1 MTFPVPIFAACKR
14 RSFLAKIVYI
24 PPRRVI
30 VNGNFFVVYY
40 KYITEML

>member
-24 PPRRVI
+24 PPEGYSKRQ
-30 VNGNFFVVYY
+30 FFVVYY